1 MSAPPVTHRAYAACA
16 EDLAIVLWEADHRV
30 RLASEGLDAVHQ
42 DVSRSLVA
50 LGDVEIA
57 VRRGERGAG
66 YPFEVQKAFED
77 LRRWSGQACA
87 DAGEVREHLGFAR
100 GALAAGQVVLAG
112 MPTPATDQERSDQEA
127 MDTRLR
133 QLHGSL
139 GELLPVAED
148 LTRRT
153 RATSEVAAQGRDRAG
168 SDRAQVL
175 GLSEDV
181 GRWRTLARGLDN
193 PVGTVEVDFHR
204 AAAQAEALGSVARR
218 RVAQTTVHPGAVTAS
233 AGVRR

>member
-1 MSAPPVTHRAYAACA
+1 MSAPIGTDRAYAASA
-16 EDLAIVLWEADHRV
+16 EDLAIVLQEAHHRV
-30 RLASEGLDAVHQ
+30 DLAWEGLDAVHQ

-57 VRRGERGAG
+57 VRKGERGLAR
-66 YPFEVQKAFED
+66 PFELQEAFED
-77 LRRWSGQACA
+77 LRRRSVQACA

-112 MPTPATDQERSDQEA
+112 MPTPATDQERSDREA

-133 QLHGSL
+133 RLHRSL

-148 LTRRT
+148 LTRGT
-153 RATSEVAAQGRDRAG
+153 RATGELATQGRDRAG
-168 SDRAQVL
+168 SDRAEVL

-181 GRWRTLARGLDN
+181 SRSRKVARGLDN
-193 PVGTVEVDFHR
+193 PVGAARVEVRR
-204 AAAQAEALGSVARR
+204 AAAQAQALASAARLR
-218 RVAQTTVHPGAVTAS
+218 AALTTSHPAAAITS
-233 AGVRR
+233 AGVHR